1 MRRLFQNNYLV
12 LNKSFRRRASE
23 RDMGNEGEPWFKMWD
38 TPRIKSGT
46 ADLII
51 SPQGENYEQVKKTNL
66 QTEYLVNFARKF
78 PLERGFRGV
87 FLMLIILMLSSTIKA
102 QTLQSYQQEAAQNN
116 PELKASFNRYL
127 SVLEDRPQLGTLP
140 DPEVAFAYFISPVE
154 TRVGPQRA
162 RISVTQMFPWFG
174 SLADKQ
180 SVSDANAKAQ
190 FEQFREQRNRMFYQM
205 EMIWSDLY
213 EVDENIRIAEENLS
227 IINTLLEVSLS
238 RYENGLTSQVDVLR
252 AQIEQ
257 EELKT
262 QIELLKDN
270 RSLLIERFNELRNV
284 GEESKVAIPDDLS
297 TTMVLKNKEELR
309 STIILQNP
317 NLNKLR
323 YREEAS
329 KEMVSVASKDGKPS
343 FGIGF
348 DYIATGE
355 RTDVANLPDNGKD
368 AFVARA
374 SFKIP
379 LFRNKYNAKVQQA
392 ELNLNSVQQDI
403 ISLENKLETDLYTA
417 LRDRN
422 DAQRRFNLYDTKQIQ
437 RVEQAINI
445 MMESYSSDASDFEE
459 ILRLQRK
466 LLEYQLK
473 RIQASADL
481 YMANSYINYL
491 SGVYNISENE
501 INY

>member
-1 MRRLFQNNYLV
+1 MRLLFQNNYSALGNV
-12 LNKSFRRRASE
+12 SFRRRASE
-23 RDMGNEGEPWFKMWD
+23 RGF
-38 TPRIKSGT
+38 TKS
-46 ADLII
+46 
-51 SPQGENYEQVKKTNL
+51 
-66 QTEYLVNFARKF
+66 

-87 FLMLIILMLSSTIKA
+87 FYMFIILLLSSTLKA
-102 QTLQSYQQEAAQNN
+102 QNLQSYQQEAAQNN

-127 SVLEDRPQLGTLP
+127 SELENRPQIGSLP
-140 DPEVAFAYFISPVE
+140 DPEVAFAYFISPIE

-174 SLADKQ
+174 SLSEKR
-180 SVSDANAKAQ
+180 SVSEANAKAK
-190 FEQFREQRNRMFYQM
+190 FEQFQEQRNRIFYQM
-205 EMIWSDLY
+205 EMIWSDLF
-213 EVDENIRIAEENLS
+213 EVEQQIRIAGENLS

-257 EELKT
+257 EDLKT
-262 QIELLKDN
+262 QIELLNDN
-270 RSLLIERFNELRNV
+270 RDLMIERFNELRNV
-284 GEESKVAIPDDLS
+284 DESSEVVIPANLS
-297 TTMVLKNKEELR
+297 GSMKSKDKDELR
-309 STIILQNP
+309 SIIREQNP
-317 NLNKLR
+317 NLSKLR

-329 KEMVSVASKDGKPS
+329 KEMVSLADRDGKPS

-368 AFVARA
+368 AFIARA

-403 ISLENKLETDLYTA
+403 ITLENKLETDLLTA
-417 LRDRN
+417 LRDLS
-422 DAQRRFNLYDTKQIQ
+422 DAQRRFDLYDTKQIQ

-481 YMANSYINYL
+481 YVANSYINYL
-491 SGVYNISENE
+491 SGVNNISENE

>member
-1 MRRLFQNNYLV
+1 LPSKGDDYPNGFLDNPRDAFLIVCFVMFMSLLSISN
-12 LNKSFRRRASE
+12 LNA
-23 RDMGNEGEPWFKMWD
+23 
-38 TPRIKSGT
+38 
-46 ADLII
+46 
-51 SPQGENYEQVKKTNL
+51 QNL
-66 QTEYLVNFARKF
+66 QT
-78 PLERGFRGV
+78 
-87 FLMLIILMLSSTIKA
+87 
-102 QTLQSYQQEAAQNN
+102 YQQEAAQNN

-140 DPEVAFAYFISPVE
+140 DPEVAFAYFISPIE

-174 SLADKQ
+174 ALADKK

-190 FEQFREQRNRMFYQM
+190 FEQFQEQRNRIFYQM
-205 EMIWSDLY
+205 ETIWSDLY
-213 EVDENIRIAEENLS
+213 EVKETIRIAEENLN

-284 GEESKVAIPDDLS
+284 GEDSKVTIPDDLS
-297 TTMVLKNKEELR
+297 TTMVLKEKDELR
-309 STIILQNP
+309 STIIQQNP

-355 RTDVANLPDNGKD
+355 RTDVANLSDNGRD

-392 ELNLNSVQQDI
+392 ELNLHSVQQDI

-422 DAQRRFNLYDTKQIQ
+422 DAERRFNLYDTKQIQ

-473 RIQASADL
+473 RIQASTDL
-481 YMANSYINYL
+481 YIANSYINYL
-491 SGVYNISENE
+491 SGVNNISENE
-501 INY
+501 LNY

>member
-1 MRRLFQNNYLV
+1 MRQIFQNNYSALGNV
-12 LNKSFRRRASE
+12 SFRRRASE
-23 RDMGNEGEPWFKMWD
+23 LAKEYSSD
-38 TPRIKSGT
+38 TPWIKSGT
-46 ADLII
+46 ADSIS
-51 SPQGENYEQVKKTNL
+51 SPQGENYEQVKKANL
-66 QTEYLVNFARKF
+66 PSKGQKKKS

-87 FLMLIILMLSSTIKA
+87 FYMFIILLLSSTLNA
-102 QTLQSYQQEAAQNN
+102 QSLQSYQQEAAQNN

-127 SVLEDRPQLGTLP
+127 SELESRPQVGSLP
-140 DPEVAFAYFISPVE
+140 DPEVAFAYFISPIE

-174 SLADKQ
+174 SLSEKR
-180 SVSDANAKAQ
+180 SVSEANAKAQ
-190 FEQFREQRNRMFYQM
+190 FEQFQEQRNRIFYQM
-205 EMIWSDLY
+205 EMIWSDLF
-213 EVDENIRIAEENLS
+213 EVEQQIRIAKENLS

-257 EELKT
+257 EDLKT

-270 RSLLIERFNELRNV
+270 RRLLKERFNEFRNV
-284 GEESKVAIPDDLS
+284 DESSEVVIPDNLS
-297 TTMVLKNKEELR
+297 ASMTTKDKDELR
-309 STIILQNP
+309 STIREQNP

-329 KEMVSVASKDGKPS
+329 KEMVSLADRDGKPS

-403 ISLENKLETDLYTA
+403 ITLENKLETDLLTA
-417 LRDRN
+417 LRDLN

-481 YMANSYINYL
+481 YVANSYINYL
-491 SGVYNISENE
+491 SGVNNISENE

>member
-1 MRRLFQNNYLV
+1 MRQIFQNNYSALGNV
-12 LNKSFRRRASE
+12 TFRRRALE
-23 RDMGNEGEPWFKMWD
+23 RAKEYSSD

-46 ADLII
+46 ADSI
-51 SPQGENYEQVKKTNL
+51 SSPNSENYEQFKKANL
-66 QTEYLVNFARKF
+66 PSKRQKEKS

-87 FLMLIILMLSSTIKA
+87 FYMLIILLLSSTLNA
-102 QTLQSYQQEAAQNN
+102 QSLQSYQQEAAQNN

-127 SVLEDRPQLGTLP
+127 SELESRPQVGSLP
-140 DPEVAFAYFISPVE
+140 DPEVAFAYFISPIE

-174 SLADKQ
+174 SLSEKR
-180 SVSDANAKAQ
+180 SVSEANAKAQ
-190 FEQFREQRNRMFYQM
+190 FEQFQEQRNRIFYQM
-205 EMIWSDLY
+205 EMIWSDLF
-213 EVDENIRIAEENLS
+213 ELKQQIRIAEENLS

-257 EELKT
+257 EDLKT

-270 RSLLIERFNELRNV
+270 RDLMIERFNELRNV
-284 GEESKVAIPDDLS
+284 EESSEVVIPEDLS
-297 TTMVLKNKEELR
+297 LSKAVKNKDELR
-309 STIILQNP
+309 STIREQNP

-329 KEMVSVASKDGKPS
+329 KEMVSLADRDGKPS

-348 DYIATGE
+348 DYIATRE
-355 RTDVANLPDNGKD
+355 RSDVANLPDNGKD

-392 ELNLNSVQQDI
+392 ELNLNSVRQDI
-403 ISLENKLETDLYTA
+403 ITLENKLETDLLTA
-417 LRDRN
+417 LRDLN

-473 RIQASADL
+473 RTQASADL
-481 YMANSYINYL
+481 YVANSYINYL
-491 SGVYNISENE
+491 SGVNNISENE

>member
-1 MRRLFQNNYLV
+1 MKKFFRNEQTSKEASYREIYGEDNPPYLNEDEYFNFDRIFRRVFLV
-12 LNKSFRRRASE
+12 LLLTLAIGLLATTFLSAQS
-23 RDMGNEGEPWFKMWD
+23 
-38 TPRIKSGT
+38 
-46 ADLII
+46 L
-51 SPQGENYEQVKKTNL
+51 QG
-66 QTEYLVNFARKF
+66 
-78 PLERGFRGV
+78 
-87 FLMLIILMLSSTIKA
+87 
-102 QTLQSYQQEAAQNN
+102 YQQEAAQNN
-116 PELKASFNRYL
+116 PELKASFNKYL
-127 SVLEDRPQLGTLP
+127 SELESRPQVGSLP

-174 SLADKQ
+174 TLSEKR
-180 SVSDANAKAQ
+180 SVSEANAKAQ
-190 FEQFREQRNRMFYQM
+190 FEQFQEQRNRIFYQM

-213 EVDENIRIAEENLS
+213 ELDENIRIAQANLN
-227 IINTLLEVSLS
+227 IINTLLQVSLS

-257 EELKT
+257 EDLKT

-270 RSLLIERFNELRNV
+270 RDLMIERFNELRNV
-284 GEESKVAIPDDLS
+284 DESSEVTIPADLS
-297 TTMVLKNKEELR
+297 QLMTSKNKDELR
-309 STIILQNP
+309 SIIREQNP
-317 NLNKLR
+317 NLNRLR

-329 KEMVSVASKDGKPS
+329 KEMVSLADRDGKPS

-355 RTDVANLPDNGKD
+355 RNDVANLPDNGKD

-403 ISLENKLETDLYTA
+403 ITLENKLETDLLTA
-417 LRDRN
+417 LRDLN

-473 RIQASADL
+473 RIQATADL

-491 SGVYNISENE
+491 SGVNNISENE

>member
-1 MRRLFQNNYLV
+1 MRRLFQNSYML
-12 LNKSFRRRASE
+12 LNMPFRRRASE
-23 RDMGNEGEPWFKMWD
+23 RGL
-38 TPRIKSGT
+38 RKS
-46 ADLII
+46 
-51 SPQGENYEQVKKTNL
+51 
-66 QTEYLVNFARKF
+66 

-87 FLMLIILMLSSTIKA
+87 FFMLIILLLSSTINA

-127 SVLEDRPQLGTLP
+127 SELESRPQVGSLP

-174 SLADKQ
+174 SLSDKR
-180 SVSDANAKAQ
+180 SVSEANAKAQ
-190 FEQFREQRNRMFYQM
+190 FEQFQEQRNRVFYQM

-213 EVDENIRIAEENLS
+213 ELDENIRIAEENLN

-257 EELKT
+257 EDLRT

-270 RSLLIERFNELRNV
+270 RGLMIERFNELRNV
-284 GEESKVAIPDDLS
+284 DESSEVVLPDDLS
-297 TTMVLKNKEELR
+297 GTMALKSKDEIK
-309 STIILQNP
+309 SIIIQQNP

-329 KEMVSVASKDGKPS
+329 KEMVSLADRDGKPS

-355 RTDVANLPDNGKD
+355 RNDVANLPDNGKD

-403 ISLENKLETDLYTA
+403 ISLENKLETDLLTA
-417 LRDRN
+417 IRDRN
-422 DAQRRFNLYDTKQIQ
+422 DAQRRFDLYDTKQIQ

-481 YMANSYINYL
+481 YMANSYIKYL
-491 SGVYNISENE
+491 SGVNKISENE